1 MKRRALI
8 GSLGAT
14 VFGSG
19 TALTQQSG
27 PAVGLLSSTRIPDW
41 GMTAISKGLAEEGF
55 VDGRNVTI
63 VSRSAE
69 GEVDRL
75 PALATDLAE
84 RKVSVILTT
93 GGLLPTRA
101 ARAVTATIPIV
112 FAYGGDPVADGLV
125 TSLNRPGWN
134 VTGATFIGA
143 SLSSKRL
150 ELLRELVPRAN
161 EVALLVNP
169 RNALAESQIADTQ
182 AAARAL
188 GLNLHVLN
196 ATTAGDLDEAF
207 RKLAQLK
214 ADVLLVGVDP
224 TFGFLLARQ
233 LAELTTRSRLPTMFD
248 ARPTVEL
255 GGLISYGAVIADTW
269 RQAGLYVGRI
279 LKGAKVADLPVLQ
292 PTKFELVINLKT
304 ARAMGL
310 EVPQKLLLAA
320 DDVIE

>member
-8 GSLGAT
+8 GSLGAAA
-14 VFGSG
+14 FGS
-19 TALTQQSG
+19 S
-27 PAVGLLSSTRIPDW
+27 AVRAQPSRPTLGLLSLTSIPNW
-41 GMTAISKGLAEEGF
+41 GVTAIHNGLAEEGF
-55 VDGRNVTI
+55 VDGRNATI
-63 VSRSAE
+63 IHRSAE

-75 PALATDLAE
+75 RALATDLVE
-84 RKVSVILTT
+84 QKVSVILAT
-93 GGLLPTRA
+93 GGPLPIRA
-101 ARAVTATIPIV
+101 AKVATTTTPIV

-125 TSLNRPGWN
+125 ASLNRPGGN
-134 VTGATFIGA
+134 VTGVTFIGA

-150 ELLRELVPRAN
+150 ELLCELAPHAT
-161 EVALLVNP
+161 EVALLINP
-169 RNALAESQIADTQ
+169 RNTLAESQIADTQ
-182 AAARAL
+182 AAAKAL
-188 GLNLHVLN
+188 GLNLHVL
-196 ATTAGDLDEAF
+196 TASAAGELDEVF

-224 TFGFLLARQ
+224 TFGLLLARQ
-233 LAELTTRSRLPTMFD
+233 LAELTTRSRLPAMFD

-255 GGLISYGAVIADTW
+255 GGLISYGAVISDTW
-269 RQAGLYVGRI
+269 RQAGVYVGRI
-279 LKGAKVADLPVLQ
+279 LKGAKVPDLPVLQ

>member
-8 GSLGAT
+8 GSLGAAA
-14 VFGSG
+14 FGSG
-19 TALTQQSG
+19 TVRAQQSR
-27 PAVGLLSSTRIPDW
+27 PTLGLLSPASIPAW
-41 GMTAISKGLAEEGF
+41 GVTAIYKGLAEEGF
-55 VDGRNVTI
+55 VDGRNLTI
-63 VSRSAE
+63 ISRSAE

-75 PALATDLAE
+75 PALATDLSE
-84 RKVSVILTT
+84 QKVSVILAT
-93 GGLLPTRA
+93 GGPLPTRA
-101 ARAVTATIPIV
+101 AKAVTTTIPIV

-125 TSLNRPGWN
+125 ASLNRPGGN

-150 ELLRELVPRAN
+150 EFLREFAPRAT
-161 EVALLVNP
+161 EVALLINP
-169 RNALAESQIADTQ
+169 RNTLAESQIADTQ
-182 AAARAL
+182 AAAKAL

-196 ATTAGDLDEAF
+196 ASTAGELDDVF
-207 RKLAQLK
+207 LKLAQLK

-233 LAELTTRSRLPTMFD
+233 LAERTTRSRLPTMFD

-269 RQAGLYVGRI
+269 RQAGLYAGRI

-292 PTKFELVINLKT
+292 PTKFELVINLRT
-304 ARAMGL
+304 AKVMGL
-310 EVPQKLLLAA
+310 EVPRKLLLAA